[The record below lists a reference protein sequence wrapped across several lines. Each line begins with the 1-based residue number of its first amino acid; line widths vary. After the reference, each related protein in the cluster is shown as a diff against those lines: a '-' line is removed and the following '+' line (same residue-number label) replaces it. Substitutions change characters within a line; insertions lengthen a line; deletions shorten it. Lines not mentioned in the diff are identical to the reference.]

1 MLHKTKLSDFPQ
13 LASSQFMK
21 WQNLG
26 ITMLKRAICVPNV
39 FLKTAT
45 KPKNYQFYLP
55 NFLKFCDNISHKL
68 LRPSQFLEKVLE
80 ILESF
85 TLEQY
90 ITPLPILKVAVYWKS
105 SNTKACARKLSQII
119 ANNIGNRGRGISL
132 KIYVRYCNYELRICL
147 KY

>member
-1 MLHKTKLSDFPQ
+1 MLHKTKLSGFPQ

-21 WQNLG
+21 WQNIG
-26 ITMLKRAICVPNV
+26 ITMLKHAICAPNV

-55 NFLKFCDNISHKL
+55 NFLRFCDNISHKL
-68 LRPSQFLEKVLE
+68 LRSSQFLEKVLE

-119 ANNIGNRGRGISL
+119 AKNIGNRGKGISL